1 MTEPVAWRYKDC
13 GYDRL
18 TKEKPKPE
26 WDYKDIEPLYTL
38 EQLPPRVKLVSRRKF
53 NRRFRKSK
61 TRLKRAMTR
70 LPTSKKR
77 LML

>member
-38 EQLPPRVKLVSRRKF
+38 EQLQPLVKVNK
-53 NRRFRKSK
+53 KDAEK
-61 TRLKRAMTR
+61 
-70 LPTSKKR
+70 PTGFFYLNEKNS
-77 LML
+77 